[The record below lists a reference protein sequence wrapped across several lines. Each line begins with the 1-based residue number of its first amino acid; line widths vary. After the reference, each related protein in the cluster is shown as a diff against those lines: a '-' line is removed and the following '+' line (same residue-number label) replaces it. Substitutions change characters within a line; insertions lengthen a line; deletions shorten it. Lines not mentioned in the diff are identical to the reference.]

1 MHVLMSH
8 GNYMNLFN
16 GTNFQIITVRFP
28 RKEGVPPKSTTPEIK
43 QTITTIIRV
52 PKSNTG

>member
-52 PKSNTG
+52 PKSTTG